1 MKFKCALYVV
11 NDIQQSRAFYENLLD
26 QKVKYDFG
34 ENVTFEG
41 DFSIQEKKSFS
52 NMTSIDSD
60 VIVQKSNN
68 AEIYFKTETLDAY
81 LLRLESSA
89 YDIDFIHRIHQH
101 PWGQRVIRFYDLDGH
116 IVEVGESMESVVLR
130 YTNQGYSI
138 EEIVNMTQHPESFV
152 KAVVESAKH

>member
-1 MKFKCALYVV
+1 
-11 NDIQQSRAFYENLLD
+11 
-26 QKVKYDFG
+26 
-34 ENVTFEG
+34 
-41 DFSIQEKKSFS
+41 
-52 NMTSIDSD
+52 MTSIDSD

>member
-11 NDIQQSRAFYENLLD
+11 NDIQQSRAFYEDLLD

-41 DFSIQEKKSFS
+41 DFSIQERISFS

-60 VIVQKSNN
+60 TIVQKSNN
-68 AEIYFKTETLDAY
+68 AEIYFETETLDAY

-89 YDIDFIHRIHQH
+89 YDIDFIHKIHQH
-101 PWGQRVIRFYDLDGH
+101 PWGQRVIRFYDLDRH
-116 IVEVGESMESVVLR
+116 IVEVGERMESVVLR
-130 YTNQGYSI
+130 YINQGYSI
-138 EEIVNMTQHPESFV
+138 EETVNMTQHPESFV
-152 KAVVESAKH
+152 KDVVESAK